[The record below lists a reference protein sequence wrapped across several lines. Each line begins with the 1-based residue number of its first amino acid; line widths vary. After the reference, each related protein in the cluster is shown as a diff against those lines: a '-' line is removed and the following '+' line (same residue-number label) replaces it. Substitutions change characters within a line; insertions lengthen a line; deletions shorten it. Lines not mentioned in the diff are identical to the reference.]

1 MPVLAFDSAQGANEI
16 IKNKENG
23 FLVKNRNI
31 DEMAEISSEV
41 LNNFNL
47 RKYLGQTG
55 RKYVEKY
62 KKENVLKIWINFLE
76 KIYQE

>member
-1 MPVLAFDSAQGANEI
+1 
-16 IKNKENG
+16 
-23 FLVKNRNI
+23 
-31 DEMAEISSEV
+31 MAEISSEV

>member
-31 DEMAEISSEV
+31 NEMAEISSKI
-41 LNNFNL
+41 LNNYNL